1 MSRMNKNIIGVP
13 IWQWGVVVL
22 VAIAV
27 FGFGTTQQISNDSND
42 SVAVGDENV
51 TVATDDLTDDLEET
65 VIPKNDFVI
74 PVVWND
80 LGKQLVENGVI
91 DATQFESIYAAQGGL
106 SDPEK
111 ELLYGNTKKQLV
123 INRDN
128 AHVLLNLLWAFG
140 LANENPV
147 LSEGPMSD
155 PQYGGFE
162 GFASTG
168 GWTLSRGSIGD
179 HYNKHKLVS
188 LTGEQQALVEKV
200 SKGIYR
206 PCCDNSTYFPDCNH
220 GMAMLGLLELMASQ
234 GANESQMYA
243 VALQVNSYWF
253 PDTYLTLAGYF
264 SNKKG
269 VPWDQVDPKLVLG
282 VDYSSASGFGKVL
295 TEVEPISASGGGS
308 CGVQ

>member
-1 MSRMNKNIIGVP
+1 MNKNIIGVP

-22 VAIAV
+22 AAVAV
-27 FGFGTTQQISNDSND
+27 LGSGNTQQVSKDK
-42 SVAVGDENV
+42 VAVSSDN
-51 TVATDDLTDDLEET
+51 LEEI
-65 VIPKNDFVI
+65 VIPKDGFVI
-74 PVVWND
+74 PVVWID

-91 DATQFESIYAAQGGL
+91 DAAQFESIYASQGGL
-106 SDPEK
+106 SDLEK
-111 ELLYGNTKKQLV
+111 ELLYGDTKGQLV
-123 INRDN
+123 INQDN
-128 AHVLLNLLWAFG
+128 APVLLNLLWAFG

-179 HYNKHKLVS
+179 HYNQHKLVS
-188 LTGEQQALVEKV
+188 LTDGQQALVERV

-206 PCCDNSTYFPDCNH
+206 PCCGNSTYFPDCNH

-243 VALQVNSYWF
+243 AALQVNSYWF
-253 PDTYLTLAGYF
+253 PETYLTLASYF
-264 SNKKG
+264 SNKG
-269 VPWDQVDPKLVLG
+269 IPWNKVDPKLVLG
-282 VDYSSASGFGKVL
+282 IDYSSAGGFNKVL
-295 TEVEPISASGGGS
+295 TEIEPVSASGGGS

>member
-1 MSRMNKNIIGVP
+1 MSYMNKNIIGVP
-13 IWQWGVVVL
+13 IWQWGVVV
-22 VAIAV
+22 VAVVIL
-27 FGFGTTQQISNDSND
+27 FGFGGTQQVSKDKD
-42 SVAVGDENV
+42 VVGN
-51 TVATDDLTDDLEET
+51 ADDLGEV
-65 VIPKNDFVI
+65 VIPEDGFVI

-80 LGKQLVENGVI
+80 LGKQLVEGGVI
-91 DATQFESIYAAQGGL
+91 DAAQFEEIYASQGGL
-106 SDPEK
+106 GDLEK
-111 ELLYGNTKKQLV
+111 ELLYGDTKEQLV
-123 INRDN
+123 INQNN

-162 GFASTG
+162 AFASTG
-168 GWTLSRGSIGD
+168 GWTLSRGSVGD

-188 LTGEQQALVEKV
+188 LTDEQQALVEKV

-206 PCCDNSTYFPDCNH
+206 PCCGNSTYFPDCNH

-234 GANESQMYA
+234 GASEDQMYT

-253 PDTYLTLAGYF
+253 PDTYLTLASYF
-264 SNKKG
+264 SNKG
-269 VPWDQVDPKLVLG
+269 IPWNKVDPKLVLG
-282 VDYSSASGFGKVL
+282 VDYSSASGFSKVL
-295 TEVEPISASGGGS
+295 TEIEPVSAGGGGS

>member
-1 MSRMNKNIIGVP
+1 MNYMNKNIIGVP
-13 IWQWGVVVL
+13 IWQWGVIVL
-22 VAIAV
+22 VAV
-27 FGFGTTQQISNDSND
+27 TLFQLGGTQPALSDK
-42 SVAVGDENV
+42 VAVSGDS
-51 TVATDDLTDDLEET
+51 LEET
-65 VIPKNDFVI
+65 VIPKGGFVI

-91 DATQFESIYAAQGGL
+91 DAAQFEEIYASQGGL
-106 SDPEK
+106 GGLEK
-111 ELLYGNTKKQLV
+111 ELLYGDTKEQLV
-123 INRDN
+123 INQDN

-188 LTGEQQALVEKV
+188 LTDEQQALVERV
-200 SKGIYR
+200 SQGIYR
-206 PCCDNSTYFPDCNH
+206 PCCGNSTYFPDCNH

-234 GANESQMYA
+234 GASESQMYA
-243 VALQVNSYWF
+243 AALQVNSYWF
-253 PDTYLTLAGYF
+253 PDTYLTLASYF
-264 SNKKG
+264 SNKG
-269 VPWDQVDPKLVLG
+269 IPWDKVDPKLVLG
-282 VDYSSASGFGKVL
+282 VDYSSASGFSKVL
-295 TEVEPISASGGGS
+295 TEIEPVSAGGGGS
-308 CGVQ
+308 CGIQ